1 MTTPL
6 KATRHH
12 CVLQWNCRGL
22 ANKVG
27 ELRYRLALGKLPAW
41 CLLLQET
48 NSLPRIPGFTAY
60 DSPTIPDRRCTNAL
74 GPPGKAAVYVVTTY
88 PQTQVPL
95 LQWCNQWQE
104 VVAVL
109 VRLPRTDV
117 IVVSVYVRPY
127 SGSAPRLRLGWLAHL
142 RQTYPGCPVLVG
154 GDFNAPHQ
162 SWGYPSS
169 SARGNIVL
177 DTFTDAH
184 FVLLNAPA
192 TSTRRWDHPCAPPYA
207 PDLSWWLGMC
217 DVSWDLEPDCWG
229 SDHHPLKIGLAAYNQ
244 RRLRRRCYT
253 TNWDLFRNELNDSIA
268 DTSSDPLQVLTRAV
282 QAATQSSWVEENRPH
297 PNLHLLRLWAAR
309 RRAEL
314 ALNRDP
320 AAAELRDNLNRL
332 TAAARRCEKRLARE
346 RWMDWCASL
355 GPSSSTA
362 SIWRTF
368 RSMELGTRT
377 PDPAA
382 SACLSS
388 GCTPSQFAPEIVK
401 AFFPAYNL
409 APPQFDCPCNLPP
422 EVGVTP
428 SPSDI
433 EGMQAPYTMAELQA
447 AIDQAKVRKAPGP
460 DGISYEVF
468 KNMDGP
474 ALQWLLD
481 TLNAVWTTGG
491 LPESW
496 KHAEVVPI
504 PKPGK
509 HPNSLSNLRPIA
521 LTCTLCKLL
530 ERMLASRIS
539 WWLEKHAWYH
549 PAQIGFRPHLG
560 TEDGLDHLT
569 SMVLVGRRSSSIRTL
584 LAMDVHKAYDNVS
597 HSAINHIMQ
606 WLQLP
611 PRVCDFV
618 ESFLAHRTFCIRV
631 GKERTGHFVMKR
643 GVPQGS
649 VLAPILFNIAL
660 LPLAWQLARIP
671 DAFFLLYADDL
682 TVWTLHPDLQRQQE
696 ALQSAL
702 DKASDWCARIGL
714 TLSATKT
721 AFMSITNR
729 RGRRRLLQTPICLS
743 LNGHT
748 LTPVSTIRV
757 LGVEL
762 DASGSANAWVRSA
775 RRKSANTLHL
785 IRRISQKTGGACS
798 RMARILVRSILQ
810 PRLVYQAQFQRL
822 TLRDW
827 DLLETANRDSMRA
840 ITCLPRM
847 TPITTLQAEAQ
858 LNTIDEIVH
867 QRRVARYL
875 KSQAVPAAAALA
887 HYYGST
893 LPQPDAPVAEVPPWL
908 KAQASDNRPL
918 TRLRQ
923 STRQAA
929 QEGIVTTTENSLAV
943 YVDAATDNCV
953 LHTSLVCPAQPEIQ
967 HICSYVT
974 EAPFPSVLAEL
985 TAIRDGLTVMIS
997 KMDSLSHDKLLV
1009 YTDSTQAVRELRKV
1023 TSSIDIASD
1032 IHRLIHSCACPVR
1045 VLWTRRSAPAQVE
1058 ADAACHPATV
1068 QHPLPLLRLSPKDSL
1083 LVHKETLRRSTRAL
1097 IPPRGSDLPGGLTR
1111 REEVALRRIR
1121 VGAAL
1126 TPAIRATWTSGA
1138 QPPPTTCPFCVA
1150 PATEA
1155 TLDHLLGTCPGLHQ
1169 ARTRHLRGLHHHPG
1183 RPPDLTRWTHGP
1195 LHRQLLAF
1203 IQETKLFLFI

>member
-1 MTTPL
+1 
-6 KATRHH
+6 
-12 CVLQWNCRGL
+12 
-22 ANKVG
+22 
-27 ELRYRLALGKLPAW
+27 
-41 CLLLQET
+41 
-48 NSLPRIPGFTAY
+48 
-60 DSPTIPDRRCTNAL
+60 
-74 GPPGKAAVYVVTTY
+74 
-88 PQTQVPL
+88 
-95 LQWCNQWQE
+95 
-104 VVAVL
+104 
-109 VRLPRTDV
+109 
-117 IVVSVYVRPY
+117 
-127 SGSAPRLRLGWLAHL
+127 
-142 RQTYPGCPVLVG
+142 
-154 GDFNAPHQ
+154 
-162 SWGYPSS
+162 
-169 SARGNIVL
+169 
-177 DTFTDAH
+177 
-184 FVLLNAPA
+184 
-192 TSTRRWDHPCAPPYA
+192 
-207 PDLSWWLGMC
+207 MC

-447 AIDQAKVRKAPGP
+447 AIDQA
-460 DGISYEVF
+460 
-468 KNMDGP
+468 
-474 ALQWLLD
+474 
-481 TLNAVWTTGG
+481 
-491 LPESW
+491 
-496 KHAEVVPI
+496 
-504 PKPGK
+504 
-509 HPNSLSNLRPIA
+509 
-521 LTCTLCKLL
+521 
-530 ERMLASRIS
+530 
-539 WWLEKHAWYH
+539 
-549 PAQIGFRPHLG
+549 
-560 TEDGLDHLT
+560 
-569 SMVLVGRRSSSIRTL
+569 
-584 LAMDVHKAYDNVS
+584 
-597 HSAINHIMQ
+597 
-606 WLQLP
+606 
-611 PRVCDFV
+611 
-618 ESFLAHRTFCIRV
+618 
-631 GKERTGHFVMKR
+631 
-643 GVPQGS
+643 
-649 VLAPILFNIAL
+649 
-660 LPLAWQLARIP
+660 
-671 DAFFLLYADDL
+671 
-682 TVWTLHPDLQRQQE
+682 
-696 ALQSAL
+696 
-702 DKASDWCARIGL
+702 
-714 TLSATKT
+714 
-721 AFMSITNR
+721 
-729 RGRRRLLQTPICLS
+729 
-743 LNGHT
+743 
-748 LTPVSTIRV
+748 
-757 LGVEL
+757 
-762 DASGSANAWVRSA
+762 
-775 RRKSANTLHL
+775 
-785 IRRISQKTGGACS
+785 
-798 RMARILVRSILQ
+798 
-810 PRLVYQAQFQRL
+810 
-822 TLRDW
+822 
-827 DLLETANRDSMRA
+827 
-840 ITCLPRM
+840 
-847 TPITTLQAEAQ
+847 
-858 LNTIDEIVH
+858 
-867 QRRVARYL
+867 

>member
-117 IVVSVYVRPY
+117 
-127 SGSAPRLRLGWLAHL
+127 
-142 RQTYPGCPVLVG
+142 
-154 GDFNAPHQ
+154 
-162 SWGYPSS
+162 
-169 SARGNIVL
+169 
-177 DTFTDAH
+177 
-184 FVLLNAPA
+184 
-192 TSTRRWDHPCAPPYA
+192 
-207 PDLSWWLGMC
+207 
-217 DVSWDLEPDCWG
+217 
-229 SDHHPLKIGLAAYNQ
+229 
-244 RRLRRRCYT
+244 
-253 TNWDLFRNELNDSIA
+253 
-268 DTSSDPLQVLTRAV
+268 LTRAV

-368 RSMELGTRT
+368 RSMELGART

-584 LAMDVHKAYDNVS
+584 LAMDVHKAYDNS
-597 HSAINHIMQ
+597 RQGTN
-606 WLQLP
+606 
-611 PRVCDFV
+611 
-618 ESFLAHRTFCIRV
+618 RTLCN
-631 GKERTGHFVMKR
+631 ER

-729 RGRRRLLQTPICLS
+729 RGRRHLLQTPICLS

-918 TRLRQ
+918 TRLR
-923 STRQAA
+923 
-929 QEGIVTTTENSLAV
+929 
-943 YVDAATDNCV
+943 
-953 LHTSLVCPAQPEIQ
+953 HPP
-967 HICSYVT
+967 
-974 EAPFPSVLAEL
+974 
-985 TAIRDGLTVMIS
+985 
-997 KMDSLSHDKLLV
+997 DKRRRR
-1009 YTDSTQAVRELRKV
+1009 A
-1023 TSSIDIASD
+1023 SS
-1032 IHRLIHSCACPVR
+1032 
-1045 VLWTRRSAPAQVE
+1045 
-1058 ADAACHPATV
+1058 
-1068 QHPLPLLRLSPKDSL
+1068 LPL
-1083 LVHKETLRRSTRAL
+1083 
-1097 IPPRGSDLPGGLTR
+1097 
-1111 REEVALRRIR
+1111 
-1121 VGAAL
+1121 
-1126 TPAIRATWTSGA
+1126 
-1138 QPPPTTCPFCVA
+1138 
-1150 PATEA
+1150 
-1155 TLDHLLGTCPGLHQ
+1155 
-1169 ARTRHLRGLHHHPG
+1169 RTH
-1183 RPPDLTRWTHGP
+1183 
-1195 LHRQLLAF
+1195 
-1203 IQETKLFLFI
+1203 